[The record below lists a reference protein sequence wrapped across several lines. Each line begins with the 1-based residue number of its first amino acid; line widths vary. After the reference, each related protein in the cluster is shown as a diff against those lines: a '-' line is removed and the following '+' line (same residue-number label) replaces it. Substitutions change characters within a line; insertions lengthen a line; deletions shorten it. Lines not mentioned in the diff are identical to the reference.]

1 MVGKGFSPREWRV
14 AKRKVRTFLVKVA
27 RGQSTVFYKD
37 VASFLN
43 DTRVK
48 PQSRAMREVL
58 TEISMAE
65 HAAGRPLLSAVV
77 VRTDTR
83 RPGKGFEAM
92 AKLLR
97 VRGRSSPQTFWKMQ
111 RDRVWKHV
119 WT

>member
-1 MVGKGFSPREWRV
+1 MGVELSSLARDVLRER
-14 AKRKVRTFLVKVA
+14 A
-27 RGQSTVFYKD
+27 D
-37 VASFLN
+37 
-43 DTRVK
+43 
-48 PQSRAMREVL
+48 QSRAMREVL

-119 WT
+119 WTQR